1 MNMKKVVFLSMLSLA
16 VLLQGCADSADPNDP
31 RELVQ
36 ISGLRSFGN
45 GSSLGNMRFTAL
57 QETAET
63 TGAQAGLAWR
73 AEQIN
78 CFLKERW
85 KDLDDIYNFRGLLLR
100 DDILPP
106 VIEEGRREMHIAS
119 YETVRAADVI
129 YRVIS
134 PPIFISNPPH
144 WREYLW
150 MDFTEPERPNETLLP
165 KSAEEAAIWNCH
177 IRIGWHHGIEQ
188 ADVIFQANLN
198 RLTRDYNGMILYHK
212 LYAQNMISA
221 PFVSRADLGVTGD
234 AREMR
239 VNDRILRI
247 ASTSQ
252 LNTNANE
259 WKAAVY
265 PIRVKKDLPKM
276 AIPSPHL
283 VPPKNVRDYKSYY
296 NLDNYMISK

>member
-1 MNMKKVVFLSMLSLA
+1 MKKVALFSLISVA
-16 VLLQGCADSADPNDP
+16 VLLQGCESSGDPNDP

-45 GSSLGNMRFTAL
+45 GSSLGDMRLTAL

-78 CFLKERW
+78 CFLKERETE
-85 KDLDDIYNFRGLLLR
+85 LEQIYNFRALLLR

-106 VIEEGRREMHIAS
+106 VLEEGRREMHIAS

-134 PPIFISNPPH
+134 PPIFVSNPPH

-165 KSAEEAAIWNCH
+165 KNANEAAVWNCY
-177 IRIGWHHGIEQ
+177 IRKGWNHGIEQ
-188 ADVIFQANLN
+188 ADIIFEANLN
-198 RLTRDYNGMILYHK
+198 RLTRDYNGMVLYHR
-212 LYAQNMISA
+212 LYAQNMITA
-221 PFVSRADLGVTGD
+221 PYVSRADLGVTGD

-247 ASTSQ
+247 AATSQ
-252 LNTNANE
+252 LNTNATE
-259 WKAAVY
+259 WKAGVY
-265 PIRVKKDLPKM
+265 PIRVKKELPNM

-283 VPPKNVRDYKSYY
+283 KPPKHMNAKSYY
-296 NLDNYMISK
+296 NLDNYTVSKKG